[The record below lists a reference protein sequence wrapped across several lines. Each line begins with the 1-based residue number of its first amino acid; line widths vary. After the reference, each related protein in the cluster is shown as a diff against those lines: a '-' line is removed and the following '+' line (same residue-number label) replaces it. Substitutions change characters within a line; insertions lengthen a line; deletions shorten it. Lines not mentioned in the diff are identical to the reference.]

1 MGKGF
6 DPFMNDAITHRLA
19 QISSDILAG
28 EESPMPTVREFLSWA
43 GAERR
48 GTSIVIRLQKLL
60 NENALA
66 TIPDFE
72 SAYIDSQISF
82 ARTDQADN
90 QPIPGAANEPVAE
103 ITSETSRPSPRHLY
117 LDPAYRISK
126 LEAAN
131 IIPESVKPDEPLQV
145 ATTKM
150 LARGYSQLPVM
161 TNERNVKG
169 IITWAGIGSRLALG
183 TCTGVQPVRDFMD
196 QHTEVSSTA
205 SLFEVIGLIAQTDHV
220 LVRAEDGR
228 ITGVITASDIS
239 LQFRQLTEPFLILG
253 EIENN
258 VRRLI
263 GQHFSLET
271 LKTVL
276 DPEDAERQIEGVF
289 DLTFGEYIR
298 LLQNPANW
306 ELLGLQ
312 IDRATFTSSLDSVRL
327 IRNDVMHFDPDGIA
341 SNRLEELRTFSGFL
355 QRLHALK
362 AI

>member
-1 MGKGF
+1 MGKGY

-28 EESPMPTVREFLSWA
+28 EESPMLTVREFLSWA

-60 NENALA
+60 NENTLT

-90 QPIPGAANEPVAE
+90 QPIPGAASEPVAE
-103 ITSETSRPSPRHLY
+103 ITSETSRPSPQHLY
-117 LDPAYRISK
+117 IDPAYRISK

-150 LARGYSQLPVM
+150 LAYGYSQLPVM

-169 IITWAGIGSRLALG
+169 IITWTGIGSRLALG

-205 SLFEVIGLIAQTDHV
+205 SVFEVIGLVAQTDHV

-263 GQHFSLET
+263 DQHFSLET

-312 IDRATFTSSLDSVRL
+312 IDRATFISSLDSVRL

>member
-1 MGKGF
+1 MDKGY
-6 DPFMNDAITHRLA
+6 DPMMNDAISHRLA
-19 QISSDILAG
+19 QISSDLHSG

-48 GTSIVIRLQKLL
+48 GTSIVIRLQQLL
-60 NENALA
+60 NDYVLK

-72 SAYIDSQISF
+72 SAYIDSRISF
-82 ARTDQADN
+82 VRLDQTGN
-90 QPIPGAANEPVAE
+90 QLIPEIANEAVE
-103 ITSETSRPSPRHLY
+103 STSESSRPSSLHLY
-117 LDPAYRISK
+117 IDPAYRVSK

-150 LARGYSQLPVM
+150 LAHGFSQLPVM
-161 TNERNVKG
+161 TNERIVKG
-169 IITWAGIGSRLALG
+169 IITWSGIGSRLALG
-183 TCTGVQPVRDFMD
+183 TCSGAQPVRDFMD
-196 QHTEVSSTA
+196 PHTEVSSTA

-220 LVRAEDGR
+220 LVRAADRR

-263 GQHFSLET
+263 DQHFSLEM

-276 DPEDAERQIEGVF
+276 DPEDADRQIEGAF

-298 LLQNPANW
+298 LLQIPANW
-306 ELLGLQ
+306 DLLGLK

-341 SNRLEELRTFSGFL
+341 SNRLNELRTFSSFL

-362 AI
+362 SI

>member
-1 MGKGF
+1 
-6 DPFMNDAITHRLA
+6 
-19 QISSDILAG
+19 
-28 EESPMPTVREFLSWA
+28 MPTVREFLSWA

-60 NENALA
+60 NENTLT

-90 QPIPGAANEPVAE
+90 QPIPEAANEPVAE
-103 ITSETSRPSPRHLY
+103 ITSETSRPSPQHLY
-117 LDPAYRISK
+117 IDPAYRISK

-150 LARGYSQLPVM
+150 LAYGYSQLPVM

-169 IITWAGIGSRLALG
+169 IITWTGIGSRLALG

-205 SLFEVIGLIAQTDHV
+205 SLFEVIGLVAQTDHV

-312 IDRATFTSSLDSVRL
+312 IDRATFISSLDSVRL